1 MHFLLDSAR
10 GIYLPQGFALCYN
23 PDEWGL
29 DPEDIAILKEG
40 PDSEYYW
47 EAWNS
52 VLSSAKFVDAIG
64 RVYFLYLGESGDLFA
79 GTREEL
85 EAIEEDEFFDS
96 TYGDES

>member
-1 MHFLLDSAR
+1 MHCLLDSAR
-10 GIYLPQGFALCYN
+10 GIYLPHDFAVMV
-23 PDEWGL
+23 DGIDWGL
-29 DPEDIAILKEG
+29 DPDDIATLKEG
-40 PDSEYYW
+40 PDSEYYC